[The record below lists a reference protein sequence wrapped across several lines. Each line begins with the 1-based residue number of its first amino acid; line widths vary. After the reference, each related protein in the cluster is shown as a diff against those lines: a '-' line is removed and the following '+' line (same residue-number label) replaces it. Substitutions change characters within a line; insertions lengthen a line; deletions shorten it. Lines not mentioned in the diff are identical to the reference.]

1 MKKVGGTTDTE
12 NTEELK
18 NDDTEEQ
25 KPKKIRNRPLFH
37 IKVSFIKVLSNFEV
51 RSIKQEALAE
61 NTEIKLCQLFLCLST
76 QMT

>member
-1 MKKVGGTTDTE
+1 MKLLMKKVGGTTDTE

-51 RSIKQEALAE
+51 HKTRS
-61 NTEIKLCQLFLCLST
+61 FS
-76 QMT
+76 

>member
-18 NDDTEEQ
+18 KDDTEEQ

-61 NTEIKLCQLFLCLST
+61 NTEN
-76 QMT
+76 